1 MIKEDRPAYKKLLK
15 TITKGKNSELSY
27 LLQDFDDVQRIC
39 RCLSAII
46 RQDGFEEL
54 CIKKNKEQS
63 EKLCNLVRRHK
74 QLVKKLTHHSNNKNI
89 IKKKTKNFNRRIFS
103 FNSYFNCS
111 ITCFNFYNKQK
122 CLSQI

>member
-15 TITKGKNSELSY
+15 TITKGKDSELSY
-27 LLQDFDDVQRIC
+27 LLQDFNDVQRIC

-89 IKKKTKNFNRRIFS
+89 IKKKQKILTGGFFPLIPILTAALPALI
-103 FNSYFNCS
+103 S
-111 ITCFNFYNKQK
+111 IISRNV
-122 CLSQI
+122 